1 MHDDKTEPPAAC
13 QGFQCADGTCLD
25 DASLSC
31 DGRADCPDF
40 SDETNCPPDSGSSSG
55 MLRAR
60 VAFLCCLVFFIIYLL
75 DLATT
80 SGCAQLLLPRVYH
93 LSFFFFLL
101 LIDLLPA
108 LTNTKCLFKIHFISP
123 IVFLL
128 TSPPRL
134 LCVDR
139 RQNSPF
145 SQTRVLS
152 DGNVAARQK
161 KKTGKSVSP
170 VNHLFD

>member
-60 VAFLCCLVFFIIYLL
+60 VAFLSV
-75 DLATT
+75 A
-80 SGCAQLLLPRVYH
+80 
-93 LSFFFFLL
+93 LSFSLSISSIWQQRPVAPSFFFRVSTTFPFFFLL

>member
-1 MHDDKTEPPAAC
+1 MTTKQNRRPLARAFNVLTERAWMTPRCRATGGPTVPTFPTRPTARLIRDRRQVCSELVLHFSVALS
-13 QGFQCADGTCLD
+13 F
-25 DASLSC
+25 SLSI
-31 DGRADCPDF
+31 
-40 SDETNCPPDSGSSSG
+40 SSIWQQRPVAPSFFF
-55 MLRAR
+55 R
-60 VAFLCCLVFFIIYLL
+60 VS
-75 DLATT
+75 TT
-80 SGCAQLLLPRVYH
+80 FP
-93 LSFFFFLL
+93 FFFFLL

-128 TSPPRL
+128 TSSPRL
-134 LCVDR
+134 LCVAR

>member
-1 MHDDKTEPPAAC
+1 MTTKQNRRPLARAFNVLTERAWMTPRCRATGGPTVPTFPTRPTARLIRDRRQVCSELVLHFSLLPCLFHYLSPRSGNNVRLRPA
-13 QGFQCADGTCLD
+13 
-25 DASLSC
+25 
-31 DGRADCPDF
+31 
-40 SDETNCPPDSGSSSG
+40 SSSAC
-55 MLRAR
+55 LPP
-60 VAFLCCLVFFIIYLL
+60 FL
-75 DLATT
+75 
-80 SGCAQLLLPRVYH
+80 
-93 LSFFFFLL
+93 FFFLL